1 MLYYQCSGMRQQEA
15 AMIKVERTA
24 GPLEKSGFG
33 ASGGSERA
41 KYKAVGAGTFTYTP
55 TNLPLFGLA
64 GGEVAF

>member
-1 MLYYQCSGMRQQEA
+1 
-15 AMIKVERTA
+15 MIKVERTA

-41 KYKAVGAGTFTYTP
+41 KYKAVGAETFTYTP